1 MQENGVQRGKILR
14 KCRKWRSMQRK
25 GKQKHEKKQESRKYY
40 CIKNMGKN
48 RPSPCRKTTN
58 RRTPPREI
66 ESVELE
72 KACAGFR
79 SKLSQVYICT
89 AHTHV
94 SICLT
99 LAHFMLSFVLQTNSI
114 YISCFSVYFYL
125 CLYLHLYLYPYTF
138 SYSYLLF
145 FTHIILS
152 YFLELN
158 PI

>member
-72 KACAGFR
+72 KSCAGFR
-79 SKLSQVYICT
+79 SKLSQVGIYWEIPRMNWH
-89 AHTHV
+89 A
-94 SICLT
+94 LT
-99 LAHFMLSFVLQTNSI
+99 DDQPVTWHSRSSWLARDVGEVESFVTHYLPEPHESVAFGCQTS
-114 YISCFSVYFYL
+114 S
-125 CLYLHLYLYPYTF
+125 
-138 SYSYLLF
+138 LLF
-145 FTHIILS
+145 
-152 YFLELN
+152 
-158 PI
+158 